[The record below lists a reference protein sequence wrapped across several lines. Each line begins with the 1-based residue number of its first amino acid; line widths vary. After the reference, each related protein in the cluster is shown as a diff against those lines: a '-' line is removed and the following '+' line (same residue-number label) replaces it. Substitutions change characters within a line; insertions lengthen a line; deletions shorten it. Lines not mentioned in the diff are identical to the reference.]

1 MRSKYQAPLLLSTI
15 FALAT
20 ISGCG
25 FDVKMGSETKV
36 IRENKLGTAIAPME
50 DIKVKAMRLQDDRKT
65 IKLVDVT
72 IKRYTVI
79 RVGIE
84 CVFKES
90 AQILTQDDVTFSAM
104 TPDKDGKLGVST
116 TIVPRLTGI
125 QIGTEVWQ
133 PPEEKK

>member
-1 MRSKYQAPLLLSTI
+1 MISMSML
-15 FALAT
+15 
-20 ISGCG
+20 SGCG

-50 DIKVKAMRLQDDRKT
+50 DIKVKAMRLQDDLKT

-84 CVFKES
+84 CVFKGS
-90 AQILTQDDVTFSAM
+90 AQILTQNDVTFSAM
-104 TPDKDGKLGVST
+104 TPDKDGKLGISN

-133 PPEEKK
+133 PPVNATTAEEPPK